1 MGASAF
7 SLQLKTRSRAA
18 WQHDSGRALGPRRS
32 GRVNREVDRDTLSR
46 ALFLLTIVL
55 AVAREDKGKIPVD
68 RTAGTIE
75 VVATFDGPMPTGVT
89 VSSDGR
95 IFVNFPRWGDA
106 VDFTVA
112 ELKDGKAVAYPD
124 ETFARFDKSRPG
136 QTLVSVQSVVVDP
149 SDRLWMLDTGSI
161 EFGPP
166 LPGGAELV
174 GVDLKTNRVFKTIPF
189 PTDVALKTTYLND
202 IRFDLRKGRA
212 GVAYITDSAQ
222 HGPNGIIVVDL
233 ETGKSRRRLNDHP
246 STKPEKNFLPIV
258 EGRPL
263 MERKPG
269 QPPRHL
275 AMGSDGIAISHD
287 GKHLYYCPLSSRH
300 LYRVPTDALLDE
312 SASDEAI
319 GKLVDDLG
327 IAASLRMDWNQTTRA
342 ASTSPITSITR
353 FCGEPMTGNHDAGPR
368 PTHSLA
374 GYAFV
379 GGGRPPLLHRQS
391 APIARSSSTTART
404 RREKPYVLFRTKVDG
419 GPVRL
424 RRQ

>member
-1 MGASAF
+1 
-7 SLQLKTRSRAA
+7 
-18 WQHDSGRALGPRRS
+18 
-32 GRVNREVDRDTLSR
+32 
-46 ALFLLTIVL
+46 
-55 AVAREDKGKIPVD
+55 
-68 RTAGTIE
+68 
-75 VVATFDGPMPTGVT
+75 MPTGVT

-166 LPGGAELV
+166 LPGGTKLV

-275 AMGSDGIAISHD
+275 AMGSDGIAISLD

-327 IAASLRMDWNQTTRA
+327 DRGFASDGLESDDKGRVYLTDYEHNAILRRTDDGQYTD
-342 ASTSPITSITR
+342 S
-353 FCGEPMTGNHDAGPR
+353 GPR
-368 PTHSLA
+368 PTHPLA

-379 GGGRPPLLHRQS
+379 GGRRPPLLHRQS
-391 APIARSSSTTART
+391 APSPEAV
-404 RREKPYVLFRTKVDG
+404 P
-419 GPVRL
+419 
-424 RRQ
+424 RRQGRAREALCPLSDEGGWQPSTIAPSVTGLISKGLSTGRRGPRSRFAQASASEPAS